1 MANAELR
8 KAKSAAHRLFDAL
21 WKAKLR
27 IDKCS
32 KGRARGS
39 GYAWLAKQL
48 GIPAK
53 DCHIGMMDV
62 ETCEKVVRACKP
74 YVESRMV

>member
-1 MANAELR
+1 LANAELR

-27 IDKCS
+27 KDKCS
-32 KGRARGS
+32 KGRARGA
-39 GYAWLAKQL
+39 GYKWLAEQL
-48 GIPAK
+48 GILPK

-62 ETCEKVVRACKP
+62 ALCNRVISICNP
-74 YVESRMV
+74 YVGAA